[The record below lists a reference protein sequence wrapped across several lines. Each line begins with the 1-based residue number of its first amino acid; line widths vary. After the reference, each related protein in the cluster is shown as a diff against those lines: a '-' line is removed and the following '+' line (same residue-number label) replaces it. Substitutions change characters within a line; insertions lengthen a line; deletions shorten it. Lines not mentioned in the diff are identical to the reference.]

1 MFNHTLFLMK
11 TNNLRFSLKL
21 ILASAAVLMVN
32 FAKAEVIDTL
42 NVDEV
47 VVKASRLDA
56 KLKNIPQKIEII
68 GEDEIKTGNQQSLV
82 EVLKQYTNIDLVQYP
97 GVNATISMRGFSPS
111 AVSRSYTLVLID
123 GKPAG
128 TTNLAAISLNNV
140 ERIEVVKGPYSAIYG
155 SDAMAGVVNII
166 TKQGNGD
173 WSGNAS
179 VGYGS
184 FKTQNADV
192 FVTGAITDGIN
203 FNAGFSHKKRGKDYK
218 IGDNNF
224 LHMSESDQL
233 LLDKNS
239 YGDRMENS
247 EYELN
252 SVNAGLNGKF
262 GEKWSADANVAYTY
276 GNEIGL
282 PGNYWGSYGQS
293 MKDVRRLNLYT
304 DVEFKTGKSTF
315 LLSPYF
321 TQEKDPNYSDNSSER
336 FINFESR
343 VREYGFQFQDMMT
356 LGDFNATAGVDYKTY
371 DYHSE
376 RFSDATTPAAPY
388 RPDNRNDNT
397 AVFAQVAY
405 SKGIVDWNLGLRYD
419 HFKYELDANDDLN
432 SVKADEDYNTVNP
445 NLGLQLHLAENL
457 RFHASAGTA
466 FFIPDAYK
474 VAGKYEVSEYFP
486 AWDYTW
492 VASYIGNPD
501 LKPEK
506 SKTVDFGFKY
516 NALKQA
522 FNIDLTYFTTYH
534 KDKIAETT
542 LETGETTYMNADKA
556 RMSGLELM
564 SSFDFGKLADQ
575 KYKLELYSNW
585 TFMFKSELQIKEDG
599 STLKKDM
606 QYVSKNTGSFGLFYD
621 SYNGWTSRLNARFLG
636 SRLEADRFAAL
647 RPDYSADNYYTRKDY
662 TAADAMIQHPNYLI
676 FDYTLGYN
684 FKNGFNVQGS
694 VLNVLDENYT
704 EKDAYNMAGH
714 SFSIKLGYA
723 F

>member
-11 TNNLRFSLKL
+11 TNKLRFSLRL
-21 ILASAAVLMVN
+21 VLASAAFWAFNHVN
-32 FAKAEVIDTL
+32 AEVIDTL

-47 VVKASRLDA
+47 VVKASILDV

-82 EVLKQYTNIDLVQYP
+82 EVLKQYSNIDLIQYP

-111 AVSRSYTLVLID
+111 AVSRSYTLILID

-128 TTNLAAISLNNV
+128 TTNLAAVNLNNV
-140 ERIEVVKGPYSAIYG
+140 ERVEIVKGPYSAIYG

-166 TKQGNGD
+166 TKQGQGD
-173 WSGNAS
+173 WTGNAS

-184 FKTQNADV
+184 FETQTADV
-192 FVTGAITDGIN
+192 FVTGALTEGIN
-203 FNAGFSHKKRGKDYK
+203 FNAGFSHKKSGKDYK
-218 IGDNNF
+218 IGDHNF
-224 LHMSESDQL
+224 LHLSESDQL

-247 EYELN
+247 QYELN
-252 SVNAGLNGKF
+252 AVNAGVNGKF
-262 GEKWSADANVAYTY
+262 GEKWSANVNAAYTY
-276 GNEIGL
+276 GNKIGS
-282 PGNYWGSYGQS
+282 PGNYWGSYGQA

-304 DVEFKTGKSTF
+304 DVAYKTGKSSF

-321 TQEKDPNYSDNSSER
+321 TQEKDPNYSDNTSEG
-336 FINFESR
+336 FISFESR

-356 LGDFNATAGVDYKTY
+356 FGRFKATAGVDYKTY

-376 RFSDATTPAAPY
+376 RYSDATTPAAPY
-388 RPDNRNDNT
+388 KPDNRNLNT
-397 AVFAQVAY
+397 AVFGQLTY
-405 SKGIVDWNLGLRYD
+405 SKGILDWNFGLRYD
-419 HFKYELDANDDLN
+419 HFKYELDANEDLN
-432 SVKADEDYNTVNP
+432 SVKADENYNTVNP

-457 RFHASAGTA
+457 RFHASAGSA
-466 FFIPDAYK
+466 FFVPDAYK
-474 VAGKYEVSEYFP
+474 VAGQYEVSEYFP
-486 AWDYTW
+486 DWDYTW
-492 VASYIGNPD
+492 VASYVGNPD

-542 LETGETTYMNADKA
+542 LESGETTYMNADKA

-564 SSFDFGKLADQ
+564 SSVDFGKLADQ
-575 KYKLELYSNW
+575 NYKLELYSNW
-585 TFMFKSELQIKEDG
+585 TFMFKSELQIEDNG
-599 STLKKDM
+599 NTLKKDM
-606 QYVSKNTGSFGLFYD
+606 QYVSKTTGSFGLFYD
-621 SYNGWTSRLNARFLG
+621 SYKGLISRLNARFLG
-636 SRLEADRFAAL
+636 SRLESDRFAVL
-647 RPDYSADNYYTRKDY
+647 RPAYSADNYYTRKDY
-662 TAADAMIQHPNYLI
+662 EASDKIIHHPSYLI

-694 VLNVLDENYT
+694 VLNLLDENYT
-704 EKDAYNMAGH
+704 EKDGYNMPGR
-714 SFSIKLGYA
+714 SFSVKLGYA